1 MDRIIA
7 AAALLL
13 LTGAAA
19 LPATAE
25 TGAPAQR
32 PDAEPRSYLSPTDET
47 ELAPRT
53 PPVTHPKPME
63 RTRMGVPA
71 VSSPANRAAPAVR
84 VDPPAKPLAQ
94 PRRAAPARK
103 IVQRRT
109 MTPRRS
115 VRVPQ
120 QPDTRLST
128 IFTQPRSDANPPP
141 GTLAP
146 QSGARTFDPGAR
158 RAMTYNYAPAPPATF
173 DGAPCPTR
181 SRASLGELFACTR

>member
-1 MDRIIA
+1 MTRTIA

-19 LPATAE
+19 LPAAAE
-25 TGAPAQR
+25 TGAPAQG
-32 PDAEPRSYLSPTDET
+32 PAAEPRSYLSPTDET

-63 RTRMGVPA
+63 RTRMGEPA
-71 VSSPANRAAPAVR
+71 DTAPANRAAPAER
-84 VDPPAKPLAQ
+84 PSATPMAQ
-94 PRRAAPARK
+94 PRRAAPPRK

-109 MTPRRS
+109 MTPRRA
-115 VRVPQ
+115 VRAPH

-128 IFTQPRSDANPPP
+128 IFTQPRFDAHGPP
-141 GTLAP
+141 GALAP
-146 QSGARTFDPGAR
+146 QSGAHGFDPGAR

-173 DGAPCPTR
+173 DDAPCPTR
-181 SRASLGELFACTR
+181 SRTSLGELFACTR